1 MSNEMNRKPHMFR
14 TDDRFLVEQVCQG
27 DLDAFRVIV
36 ERYQKYAY
44 QIAFRILRSHHDA
57 EDASQE
63 AFVRVY
69 QSLRNFRHE
78 AKFSTYLYRT
88 VVNLSLNTLR
98 RKSRENTSENSATDA
113 EQRNSGEFAENPK
126 IDLIDVGDHLQR
138 AIQQLSKR
146 QQAVLVLRHY
156 EGMSTREVSEIL
168 KCSEGTVKQQLHRAM
183 GKLQKL
189 LHYMQD

>member
-1 MSNEMNRKPHMFR
+1 MLR
-14 TDDRFLVEQVCQG
+14 TDDQLLVEQVCQG
-27 DLDAFRVIV
+27 DLNAFRGLV

-44 QIAFRILRSHHDA
+44 KIAFRILRSHHDA

-98 RKSRENTSENSATDA
+98 RKSRENTSENPATDA

-183 GKLQKL
+183 AKLQKL
-189 LHYMQD
+189 LHYMRD